1 MKMGIQLSKIYG
13 VQQKQFKGSSQ
24 PHALGQ
30 AYQEAKR
37 EYPNKIITEREEIM
51 THSKKIMRILWTV
64 TCQQTEWPKRNVHI
78 SRNIQPAKRLSQK
91 ETDNLNRLIIIII
104 SETDSVKQTNKNMA
118 CKQKF
123 RSVVV
128 KTLCF
133 HWGGMGSIPG
143 PGTKI
148 PHKAKKKESVYF

>member
-1 MKMGIQLSKIYG
+1 MSTNWTIQ
-13 VQQKQFKGSSQ
+13 
-24 PHALGQ
+24 
-30 AYQEAKR
+30 
-37 EYPNKIITEREEIM
+37 
-51 THSKKIMRILWTV
+51 KKWTKLDKFLE
-64 TCQQTEWPKRNVHI
+64 TYSLP
-78 SRNIQPAKRLSQK
+78 RLSQK

-104 SETDSVKQTNKNMA
+104 SETDSVKQTNKNIA

-148 PHKAKKKESVYF
+148 PHEAKKKNQFIFRDFPGGSGLNSFTEEFYQTQEKKKKLSLSFSNYSKKLKRRGYSQIHSMRPPLP

>member
-1 MKMGIQLSKIYG
+1 MSTNWTIQ
-13 VQQKQFKGSSQ
+13 
-24 PHALGQ
+24 
-30 AYQEAKR
+30 
-37 EYPNKIITEREEIM
+37 
-51 THSKKIMRILWTV
+51 KKWTKLDKFLE
-64 TCQQTEWPKRNVHI
+64 TYSLP
-78 SRNIQPAKRLSQK
+78 RLSQK

-148 PHKAKKKESVYF
+148 PHEAKKKNQFIFRDFPGGSGLNSFTEEFYQTQEKKKKLSLSFSNYSKKLKRRGYSQIHSMRPPLP